1 METGR
6 CTMPDIPHK
15 PFYTHL
21 YVQVLTAIVIGILL
35 GHFYP
40 HIGEAMKPL
49 GDGFIKLI
57 KMLIAP
63 IIFCTVVHGIAS
75 MEDLKKVGRV
85 GLKAL
90 IYFEVVTT
98 LALIVGLIVVN
109 ILQPGVGMNV
119 DSRTIDTKSIQV
131 YTTKAGQQGTVE
143 FLMHIIPNTVVGA
156 FAEGEILQVLFFAIL
171 FAFALFMLGERGRPV
186 LAFIDIV
193 SHTFFGIVGIIM
205 KLAPIGAFGA
215 MAFTIGKYGVG
226 TLLSLAQLMIAFYVT
241 CLIFVLFVLGAIA
254 WFVGFNILKFIKYI
268 KEELLIVL
276 GTSSSESVLPR
287 MMAKLENLGCKESV
301 VGLVIPTGYSFNLD
315 GTCIYLTMA
324 AIFLA
329 QATNTELTLWQQ
341 LGIIGVLLLT
351 SKGAAGVTGS
361 GFIVLAATLASV
373 GTIPVASIALIL
385 GVDRFMSEAR
395 ALTNLV
401 GNGVAT
407 IVIAK
412 WEDALDEG
420 RMRRLLD
427 DETELEASEPEVAMG
442 PPEPLVPQT

>member
-1 METGR
+1 MQAAPAVTAVALR
-6 CTMPDIPHK
+6 K
-15 PFYTHL
+15 PLYTHL
-21 YVQVLTAIVIGILL
+21 YFQVITAIVIGVLL
-35 GHFYP
+35 GYFYP
-40 HIGEAMKPL
+40 HIAEQMKPF
-49 GDGFIKLI
+49 GDAFIKMI

-63 IIFCTVVHGIAS
+63 IIFCTVVHGIAG
-75 MEDLKKVGRV
+75 MEDLKRVGRV

-109 ILQPGVGMNV
+109 VLQPGAGMNV
-119 DSRTIDTKSIQV
+119 DSKAIDTKSIAI
-131 YTTKAGQQGTVE
+131 YTTKAGQQSTVE
-143 FLMHIIPNTVVGA
+143 FLLNIIPATVVGA

-171 FAFALFMLGERGRPV
+171 FAFALFMLGERGKPV
-186 LAFIDIV
+186 LNLIDIV
-193 SHTFFGIVGIIM
+193 SHALFGVVGIIM
-205 KLAPIGAFGA
+205 RVAPLGAFGA
-215 MAFTIGKYGVG
+215 MAFTIGKYGLG
-226 TLLSLAQLMIAFYVT
+226 SLVSLGHLMASFYIT
-241 CLIFVLFVLGAIA
+241 CLIFVFGVLGTIA
-254 WFVGFNILKFIKYI
+254 WLAGFSIWKFIKYI

-287 MMAKLENLGCKESV
+287 MIAKLENLGCKETV

-329 QATNTELTLWQQ
+329 QATNTDLTLWHQ
-341 LGIIGVLLLT
+341 LGIIAILLLT

-361 GFIVLAATLASV
+361 GFIVLAATLSSV
-373 GTIPVASIALIL
+373 GSIPVASIALIL

-407 IVIAK
+407 IVVAK
-412 WEDALDEG
+412 WENALDEV
-420 RMRRLLD
+420 RMRQVLEH
-427 DETELEASEPEVAMG
+427 ETEAEAEAPEQAM
-442 PPEPLVPQT
+442 PPPAPLVP

>member
-1 METGR
+1 META
-6 CTMPDIPHK
+6 CSTMADTPHK

-21 YVQVLTAIVIGILL
+21 YVQVLTAIVLGILL

-40 HIGEAMKPL
+40 QLGEAMKPL

-75 MEDLKKVGRV
+75 MEDMKKVGRV
-85 GLKAL
+85 GVKAL
-90 IYFEVVTT
+90 LYFEFVTS

-119 DSRTIDTKSIQV
+119 DARTIDTKSIQV
-131 YTTKAGQQGTVE
+131 YTTKAGQQSTVE

-171 FAFALFMLGERGRPV
+171 FAFALSMLGERGRPV
-186 LAFIDIV
+186 LALIDIV
-193 SHTFFGIVGIIM
+193 AHAFFGIVGIIM
-205 KLAPIGAFGA
+205 KAAPIGAFGA

-241 CLIFVLFVLGAIA
+241 CLIFVLFVLGTIA
-254 WFVGFNILKFIKYI
+254 WFAGFNILKFIKYI

-287 MMAKLENLGCKESV
+287 MIAKLENLGCKQSV

-329 QATNTELTLWQQ
+329 QATNTDLTLWQQ

-361 GFIVLAATLASV
+361 G
-373 GTIPVASIALIL
+373 
-385 GVDRFMSEAR
+385 
-395 ALTNLV
+395 
-401 GNGVAT
+401 
-407 IVIAK
+407 
-412 WEDALDEG
+412 
-420 RMRRLLD
+420 
-427 DETELEASEPEVAMG
+427 
-442 PPEPLVPQT
+442 